1 MTQNQARSSEQP
13 FAAKKNLNIHG
24 HKMAYIDEGEGT
36 PIVFQHGNPTSSFL
50 WRNVMPHL
58 NGMGRLIA
66 ADLMG
71 MGDSE
76 KLDPALGASRYSFN
90 EQRKYLHG
98 LLDALDLG
106 DEVILVL
113 HDTGSMLGFDWANQH
128 RDRVKGI
135 AYMESI
141 VAPLLV
147 SDFPEYVQEQ
157 LKHMTPEAMEAS
169 LQGLDFLEGFLLGAR
184 DFSEAEKAHYRSPF
198 LIPGE
203 DRRPLISFDLP
214 VEGKPE
220 HTVKIAEEY
229 SRWLGQSDIPKLLI
243 RAEPGYLLTNRLYGI
258 AKTWPNQTEVKVKGG
273 HYIQE
278 TTPDEVGTA
287 IADFVRGL
295 RSTRETV

>member
-1 MTQNQARSSEQP
+1 MATRRTRSSEQP
-13 FAAKKNLNIHG
+13 FAEKKYLEIHG
-24 HKMAYIDEGEGT
+24 HKMAYIDEGEGA
-36 PIVFQHGNPTSSFL
+36 PIIFQHGNPTSSYL

-58 NGMGRLIA
+58 QGQGRLIA

-98 LLDALDLG
+98 LWDALDLG

-113 HDTGSMLGFDWANQH
+113 HDTGSMFGFDWANQH
-128 RDRVKGI
+128 RDRVQGI

-147 SDFPEYVQEQ
+147 ADFPEYVQAQ
-157 LKHMTPEAMEAS
+157 LKHMTPEGLEAS
-169 LQGLDFLEGFLLGAR
+169 LQGLAFLEGFLLGTR
-184 DFSEAEKAHYRSPF
+184 DFTEAEKASYRAPF
-198 LIPGE
+198 LNPGE

-214 VEGKPE
+214 LEGRPA

-229 SRWLGQSDIPKLLI
+229 SRWLGQSDVPKLLI
-243 RAEPGYLLTNRLYGI
+243 RSEPGYLLTNRLYGI
-258 AKTWPNQTEVKVKGG
+258 TKAWSNQTEVRVKGG

-278 TTPDEVGTA
+278 TTPDEVGMA
-287 IADFVRGL
+287 ISDFVRRL
-295 RSTRETV
+295 RS